1 MLVIKLIQVV
11 ANMIE
16 AVDTASSYSNHDP
29 RADPVLLVASFHDLD
44 HYFQLLLAADAV
56 LAKQVNK

>member
-1 MLVIKLIQVV
+1 
-11 ANMIE
+11 MIE